1 MFFCR
6 LLMPFIRTVNITWWY
21 LFFQVLKL
29 LACECKSHCSDHCPC
44 VTSDLKCKDICPC
57 HNCNKTV
64 EIESDVESDDERGE
78 SARHAGSCHNDEED
92 LYCLYLLLMNYKLV
106 SVKYFISDVSL
117 WSFPISLSFVF
128 VKLTFNLREAES
140 QILKHYTFLSLKS
153 KMITLDSVKK
163 LTKTASLRGRV
174 TKYKLCLIHQST
186 LSINIQ
192 P

>member
-1 MFFCR
+1 MFFYGR
-6 LLMPFIRTVNITWWY
+6 LKPFIRTVNITWWY

-78 SARHAGSCHNDEED
+78 SARHAGSCHDDEED
-92 LYCLYLLLMNYKLV
+92 IYYLYLLLMNYKLV
-106 SVKYFISDVSL
+106 WVKYFISDVSL

-140 QILKHYTFLSLKS
+140 QILKHYTFLLLKS
-153 KMITLDSVKK
+153 KIITLDSVKK
-163 LTKTASLRGRV
+163 LTKTASLRERV